1 MTSTIINAII
11 AIVGIMSETTTIQ
24 ITKKTREALKEIGSM
39 GDDYNRVIEKLIAEY
54 RINTA
59 RQNIDKTVE
68 EGERLYKDH
77 PEKFVSVDD
86 L

>member
-1 MTSTIINAII
+1 
-11 AIVGIMSETTTIQ
+11 MSETTTIQ

-39 GDDYNRVIEKLIAEY
+39 GDDYNKVIEKLIAEY
-54 RINTA
+54 RINTT

-77 PEKFVSVDD
+77 PEEFVSVDD

>member
-1 MTSTIINAII
+1 
-11 AIVGIMSETTTIQ
+11 MSETTTIQ

>member
-11 AIVGIMSETTTIQ
+11 AIVCIMSETTTIQ

-39 GDDYNRVIEKLIAEY
+39 GDDYNKVIEKLIAEY
-54 RINTA
+54 RINTT

-77 PEKFVSVDD
+77 PEEFVSVDD